1 MPLSTEIP
9 SLKSENHLVQNK
21 QEWEMIILYYIRLQN
36 DHSIIDKIVHED
48 YISHLGCVLITYAKW
63 EKNMLSM
70 ISSKMV
76 YTKVLQNILVKW
88 ILYECVDITSSHIKN
103 LYETCNKI
111 MLTTRLSDSGY
122 LFNHTCYCN
131 SNLYKWRK
139 QKLFLFSQMH
149 I

>member
-1 MPLSTEIP
+1 
-9 SLKSENHLVQNK
+9 
-21 QEWEMIILYYIRLQN
+21 MIILYYIRLQN

-122 LFNHTCYCN
+122 LFRIIILVIAILIYINEESKTI
-131 SNLYKWRK
+131 
-139 QKLFLFSQMH
+139 FIF
-149 I
+149 